1 LRAWVQDAEE
11 ERAVVSDTPEHFPG
25 HDGGYWRP
33 APTEI
38 VASWPAGHFAEN
50 LAVSEAGDVFVS
62 LHSHSRIE
70 RYRVNSRALSLFAQL
85 PAPVAGLAF
94 DRTGVLWATG
104 GDVGQPPGYVWRV
117 RPDGTFDLWVEIPD
131 ALFMN
136 GCALHSD
143 GRSLLICESVTG
155 RVLKADMDEHTW
167 QPWIG
172 DDRLRPTNPQMPGV
186 NGIKLFGNW
195 AYLSVTDSNR
205 IFRVAVQPDG
215 SAGPLSLCAENLRAD
230 DFAFSVSGSLYV
242 ATHPAQ
248 TVMCLGPDGK
258 RTTLAGPAEGA
269 VGSTACAFGR
279 TKDDRTALY
288 VTTCGGIYAPYRGV
302 LQQAKLLRLQVG
314 EAGAPVPA

>member
-1 LRAWVQDAEE
+1 ELASCGPREGMLADRRAMCGASGLT
-11 ERAVVSDTPEHFPG
+11 ERSISG
-25 HDGGYWRP
+25 R
-33 APTEI
+33 
-38 VASWPAGHFAEN
+38 
-50 LAVSEAGDVFVS
+50 
-62 LHSHSRIE
+62 
-70 RYRVNSRALSLFAQL
+70 RY
-85 PAPVAGLAF
+85 P
-94 DRTGVLWATG
+94 
-104 GDVGQPPGYVWRV
+104 
-117 RPDGTFDLWVEIPD
+117 I

-172 DDRLRPTNPQMPGV
+172 DDRLRPPNPQMPGV

-248 TVMCLGPDGK
+248 TVMCLGPD
-258 RTTLAGPAEGA
+258 
-269 VGSTACAFGR
+269 
-279 TKDDRTALY
+279 
-288 VTTCGGIYAPYRGV
+288 
-302 LQQAKLLRLQVG
+302 
-314 EAGAPVPA
+314 